1 MSLKRVIATVIVI
14 IVGLSVLLDFFV
26 ESDLIGFLKFVFVR
40 WAIIVAAFA
49 IILGFLNVLIVHLD
63 KILGFKQGWFYS
75 IFLVL
80 TMMTVLILGLI
91 EGGPQG
97 SLTSR
102 IFQYILFPLQATI
115 FSLLAFFVASAA
127 YRAFRVRNWESAL
140 LVIFG
145 VIVLLGQVPLWGALT
160 SSKEWILGVL
170 SMAGARGILLGVALG
185 TVATGLRVLL
195 GIDRPYSE

>member
-1 MSLKRVIATVIVI
+1 MLVKRSVAIAIAI
-14 IVGLSVLLDFFV
+14 SVGLFVLLDFFV
-26 ESDLIGFLKFVFVR
+26 QNAFIGLVKFVFVR
-40 WAIIVAAFA
+40 WAIIVTAFA
-49 IILGFLNVLIVHLD
+49 MVLGFFNVLIVHLN
-63 KILGFKQGWFYS
+63 KILQFKQGWFYS
-75 IFLVL
+75 IFLIL
-80 TMMTVLILGLI
+80 AMMIVLILGLI
-91 EGGPQG
+91 EGPQG

-102 IFQYILFPLQATI
+102 IFQHVLFPLQATI

-127 YRAFRVRNWESAL
+127 YRAFRLRSWESAL
-140 LVIFG
+140 LVITG

-160 SSKEWILGVL
+160 TFKEWILGVP

>member
-1 MSLKRVIATVIVI
+1 MLVKRSVATAIAIG
-14 IVGLSVLLDFFV
+14 VGLFVLLDFFV
-26 ESDLIGFLKFVFVR
+26 QNAFIWTLKFVFVR

-49 IILGFLNVLIVHLD
+49 MILGFFNVLIVHLN
-63 KILGFKQGWFYS
+63 KIVRFKQGWFYS

-80 TMMTVLILGLI
+80 TMMIVLILGLI
-91 EGGPQG
+91 EGPQG

-102 IFQYILFPLQATI
+102 IFQYVLFPLQATI

-127 YRAFRVRNWESAL
+127 YRAFRLRSWESAL
-140 LVIFG
+140 LVITG
-145 VIVLLGQVPLWGALT
+145 VIVLLGQVPLWEALT
-160 SSKEWILGVL
+160 SFKEWILGVP
-170 SMAGARGILLGVALG
+170 SMASARGILLGVALG

>member
-1 MSLKRVIATVIVI
+1 MLVKRSVATAIAIG
-14 IVGLSVLLDFFV
+14 VGLFVLLDFFV
-26 ESDLIGFLKFVFVR
+26 QNAFIWTLKFVFVR

-49 IILGFLNVLIVHLD
+49 MILGFFNVLIVHLN
-63 KILGFKQGWFYS
+63 KILRFKQGWFYS

-80 TMMTVLILGLI
+80 TMMIVLILGLI
-91 EGGPQG
+91 EGPQG

-102 IFQYILFPLQATI
+102 IFQYVLFPLQATI

-127 YRAFRVRNWESAL
+127 YRAFRLRSWESAL
-140 LVIFG
+140 LVITG
-145 VIVLLGQVPLWGALT
+145 VIVLLGQVPLWEALT
-160 SSKEWILGVL
+160 SFKEWILGVP
-170 SMAGARGILLGVALG
+170 SMASARGILLGVALG

>member
-1 MSLKRVIATVIVI
+1 MLVKRSVATAIAIS
-14 IVGLSVLLDFFV
+14 VGLFVLLDFFV
-26 ESDLIGFLKFVFVR
+26 QNAFIGTLKFVFVR

-49 IILGFLNVLIVHLD
+49 MVLGFFNVLIVHLN
-63 KILGFKQGWFYS
+63 KILRFKQGWFYS

-80 TMMTVLILGLI
+80 TMMVVLILGLI
-91 EGGPQG
+91 QGPQG

-102 IFQYILFPLQATI
+102 IFQYVLFPLQATI

-127 YRAFRVRNWESAL
+127 YRAFRLRSWESAL
-140 LVIFG
+140 LVITG
-145 VIVLLGQVPLWGALT
+145 VIVLLGQVPLWGALAT
-160 SSKEWILGVL
+160 FKEWILGVP

>member
-1 MSLKRVIATVIVI
+1 MSLKRSVTTAIAIS
-14 IVGLSVLLDFFV
+14 VGLFVLLDFFV
-26 ESDLIGFLKFVFVR
+26 QNAFIGVLKFVFVR

-49 IILGFLNVLIVHLD
+49 LILGFFNVLIVHLN
-63 KILGFKQGWFYS
+63 KILRFKQGWFYS

-80 TMMTVLILGLI
+80 TMMVVLLLGLI
-91 EGGPQG
+91 EGPQG

-102 IFQYILFPLQATI
+102 IFQYVLFPLQATI

-127 YRAFRVRNWESAL
+127 YRAFRLRSWESAL
-140 LVIFG
+140 LVMTG
-145 VIVLLGQVPLWGALT
+145 VIVLLGQVPLWEALT
-160 SSKEWILGVL
+160 VAKERILEVP

>member
-1 MSLKRVIATVIVI
+1 MSLKRSAAIAIAI
-14 IVGLSVLLDFFV
+14 SVGLFVLLDFFV
-26 ESDLIGFLKFVFVR
+26 QNAFIGALKFVFVR

-49 IILGFLNVLIVHLD
+49 MVLGFFNVLTVHLN
-63 KILGFKQGWFYS
+63 KILRFKQGWFYS

-80 TMMTVLILGLI
+80 TMMVVLILGLI
-91 EGGPQG
+91 EGPQG

-102 IFQYILFPLQATI
+102 IFQYILFPIQATI

-140 LVIFG
+140 LVISG
-145 VIVLLGQVPLWGALT
+145 VIVLLGQIPLWGALT

-170 SMAGARGILLGVALG
+170 SMAGSRGILLGAALG

>member
-1 MSLKRVIATVIVI
+1 MSLKRSITTAIAIS
-14 IVGLSVLLDFFV
+14 VGLFVLLDFFV
-26 ESDLIGFLKFVFVR
+26 QNAFIGVLKFVFVR

-49 IILGFLNVLIVHLD
+49 IILGFFNVLIVHLN
-63 KILGFKQGWFYS
+63 KILRFKQGWFYS

-80 TMMTVLILGLI
+80 TMMVVLLLGLI
-91 EGGPQG
+91 EGPQG

-102 IFQYILFPLQATI
+102 IFQYVLFPLQATI

-127 YRAFRVRNWESAL
+127 YRAFRLRSWESAL
-140 LVIFG
+140 LVITG

-160 SSKEWILGVL
+160 VAKERILEVP

>member
-1 MSLKRVIATVIVI
+1 MLVKRSVATAIAIG
-14 IVGLSVLLDFFV
+14 VGLFVLLDFFV
-26 ESDLIGFLKFVFVR
+26 QNAFIGTLKFVFVR

-49 IILGFLNVLIVHLD
+49 MVLGFFNVLIVHLN
-63 KILGFKQGWFYS
+63 KILRFKQGWFYS

-80 TMMTVLILGLI
+80 TMMIVLILGLI
-91 EGGPQG
+91 EGPQG

-102 IFQYILFPLQATI
+102 IFQYVLFPLQATI

-127 YRAFRVRNWESAL
+127 YRAFRLRSWESAL
-140 LVIFG
+140 LVITG

-160 SSKEWILGVL
+160 SFKEWILGVP

>member
-1 MSLKRVIATVIVI
+1 MSLKRSAATAIAIS
-14 IVGLSVLLDFFV
+14 VGLFVLLDFFV
-26 ESDLIGFLKFVFVR
+26 QNAFIGTLKFVFVR

-49 IILGFLNVLIVHLD
+49 MVLGFFNVLTVHVN
-63 KILGFKQGWFYS
+63 KILRFKQGWFYS

-80 TMMTVLILGLI
+80 TMMAVLILGLI
-91 EGGPQG
+91 EGPQG

-115 FSLLAFFVASAA
+115 FSLLAFFVALAA
-127 YRAFRVRNWESAL
+127 YRAFRLRSWESAL
-140 LVIFG
+140 LVITG
-145 VIVLLGQVPLWGALT
+145 VIVLLGQVPLWEALT
-160 SSKEWILGVL
+160 SFKEWILGVP
-170 SMAGARGILLGVALG
+170 SMASARGILLGVALG

>member
-1 MSLKRVIATVIVI
+1 MLVKRSVATAIAIG
-14 IVGLSVLLDFFV
+14 VGLFVLLDFFV
-26 ESDLIGFLKFVFVR
+26 QNAFIGTLKFVFVR

-49 IILGFLNVLIVHLD
+49 MVLGFLNVLIVHLN
-63 KILGFKQGWFYS
+63 KILRFKQGWFYS

-80 TMMTVLILGLI
+80 TMMVVLLLGLI
-91 EGGPQG
+91 EGPQG

-102 IFQYILFPLQATI
+102 IFQYVLFPLQATI

-127 YRAFRVRNWESAL
+127 YRAFRLRSWESAL
-140 LVIFG
+140 LVITG

-160 SSKEWILGVL
+160 SFKEWILGVP

>member
-1 MSLKRVIATVIVI
+1 MLVKRSVATAIAIS
-14 IVGLSVLLDFFV
+14 VGLFVLLDFFV
-26 ESDLIGFLKFVFVR
+26 QNAFIGTLKFVFVR

-49 IILGFLNVLIVHLD
+49 MILGFFNVLIVHLN
-63 KILGFKQGWFYS
+63 KIVRFKQGWFYS

-80 TMMTVLILGLI
+80 TMMVVLLLGLI
-91 EGGPQG
+91 EGPQG

-102 IFQYILFPLQATI
+102 IFQYVLFPLQATI

-127 YRAFRVRNWESAL
+127 YRAFRLRSWESAL
-140 LVIFG
+140 LVITG
-145 VIVLLGQVPLWGALT
+145 VIVLLGQVPLWGELT
-160 SSKEWILGVL
+160 SFKEWILGVP

>member
-1 MSLKRVIATVIVI
+1 MLVKRSVATAIAIS
-14 IVGLSVLLDFFV
+14 VGLFVLLDFFV
-26 ESDLIGFLKFVFVR
+26 QNAFIGTLKFVFVR

-49 IILGFLNVLIVHLD
+49 MVLGFFNVLIVHLN
-63 KILGFKQGWFYS
+63 KILRFKQGWFYS

-80 TMMTVLILGLI
+80 TMMVVLILGLI
-91 EGGPQG
+91 QGPQG

-102 IFQYILFPLQATI
+102 IFQYVLFPLQATI
-115 FSLLAFFVASAA
+115 FSLLAFFVALAA
-127 YRAFRVRNWESAL
+127 YRAFRLRSWESAL
-140 LVIFG
+140 LVITG
-145 VIVLLGQVPLWGALT
+145 VIVLLGQVPLWGALAT
-160 SSKEWILGVL
+160 FKEWILGVP

>member
-1 MSLKRVIATVIVI
+1 MSLKRSAATAIAIS
-14 IVGLSVLLDFFV
+14 VGLFVLLDFFV
-26 ESDLIGFLKFVFVR
+26 QNAFIGTLKFVFVR

-49 IILGFLNVLIVHLD
+49 MVLGFFNVL
-63 KILGFKQGWFYS
+63 
-75 IFLVL
+75 
-80 TMMTVLILGLI
+80 TVILGLI
-91 EGGPQG
+91 EGPQG

-170 SMAGARGILLGVALG
+170 SMAGSRGILLGAALG

>member
-1 MSLKRVIATVIVI
+1 MLVKRSVATAIAIS
-14 IVGLSVLLDFFV
+14 VGLFVLLDFFV
-26 ESDLIGFLKFVFVR
+26 QNAFIGTLKFVFVR

-49 IILGFLNVLIVHLD
+49 MILGFFNVLIVHLN
-63 KILGFKQGWFYS
+63 KILRFKQGWFYS

-80 TMMTVLILGLI
+80 TMMIVLILGLI
-91 EGGPQG
+91 EGPQG

-102 IFQYILFPLQATI
+102 IFQYVLFPLQATI

-127 YRAFRVRNWESAL
+127 YRAFRLRSWESAL
-140 LVIFG
+140 LVITG
-145 VIVLLGQVPLWGALT
+145 VIVLLGQVPLWEALT
-160 SSKEWILGVL
+160 SFKEWILGVP
-170 SMAGARGILLGVALG
+170 SMASARGILLGVALG

>member
-1 MSLKRVIATVIVI
+1 MSVKRSVATAIAIS
-14 IVGLSVLLDFFV
+14 VGLFVLLDFFV
-26 ESDLIGFLKFVFVR
+26 QNAFIGTLKFVFVR
-40 WAIIVAAFA
+40 WAIIVASFA
-49 IILGFLNVLIVHLD
+49 MILGFLNVLTVHLN
-63 KILGFKQGWFYS
+63 KILRFKQGWFYS
-75 IFLVL
+75 IFLIL
-80 TMMTVLILGLI
+80 TMMVVLILGLI
-91 EGGPQG
+91 EGPQG

-170 SMAGARGILLGVALG
+170 SMAGSRGILLGAALG

>member
-1 MSLKRVIATVIVI
+1 MLAKRSVATAIAIS
-14 IVGLSVLLDFFV
+14 VGLLVLLDFFV
-26 ESDLIGFLKFVFVR
+26 QNAFIGTIKFVFVR

-49 IILGFLNVLIVHLD
+49 MVLGFFNVLIVHLN
-63 KILGFKQGWFYS
+63 KILRFKQGWFYS

-80 TMMTVLILGLI
+80 TMMIVLLLGLI
-91 EGGPQG
+91 EGPQG
-97 SLTSR
+97 SLTSQV
-102 IFQYILFPLQATI
+102 FQYVLFPLQATI

-127 YRAFRVRNWESAL
+127 YRAFRLRSWESVL
-140 LVIFG
+140 LVITG
-145 VIVLLGQVPLWGALT
+145 IIVLLGQVPLWGALT
-160 SSKEWILGVL
+160 SFKEWILEVP

>member
-1 MSLKRVIATVIVI
+1 MLVKRSVATAIAIS
-14 IVGLSVLLDFFV
+14 VGLFVLLDFFV
-26 ESDLIGFLKFVFVR
+26 QNAFIGTLKFVFVR

-49 IILGFLNVLIVHLD
+49 MILGFFNVLIVHLN
-63 KILGFKQGWFYS
+63 KILRFKQGWFYS

-80 TMMTVLILGLI
+80 TMMVVLLLGLI
-91 EGGPQG
+91 EGPQG

-102 IFQYILFPLQATI
+102 IFQYVLFPLQATI

-127 YRAFRVRNWESAL
+127 YRAFRLRSWESAL
-140 LVIFG
+140 LVITG

-160 SSKEWILGVL
+160 SFKEWILGVP

>member
-1 MSLKRVIATVIVI
+1 MLVKRSVATAIAIS
-14 IVGLSVLLDFFV
+14 VGLFVLLDFFV
-26 ESDLIGFLKFVFVR
+26 QNAFIGTLKFVFVR

-49 IILGFLNVLIVHLD
+49 MVLGFFNVLTVHLN
-63 KILGFKQGWFYS
+63 KILRFKQGWFYS
-75 IFLVL
+75 IFLIL
-80 TMMTVLILGLI
+80 TMMAVLVLGLI
-91 EGGPQG
+91 EGPQG

-170 SMAGARGILLGVALG
+170 SMAGSRGILLGAALG

>member
-1 MSLKRVIATVIVI
+1 MLVKRSVATAIAIG
-14 IVGLSVLLDFFV
+14 VGLLVLLDFF
-26 ESDLIGFLKFVFVR
+26 IQNAFIWTLKFVFVR

-49 IILGFLNVLIVHLD
+49 IVLGFFNVLIVHLN
-63 KILGFKQGWFYS
+63 KILRFKQGWFYS

-80 TMMTVLILGLI
+80 TMMIVLILGLI
-91 EGGPQG
+91 EGPQG

-102 IFQYILFPLQATI
+102 IFQYVLFPLQATI

-127 YRAFRVRNWESAL
+127 YRAFRLRSWESAL
-140 LVIFG
+140 LVITG
-145 VIVLLGQVPLWGALT
+145 VIVLLGQVPLWKALT
-160 SSKEWILGVL
+160 TLKEWILGVP
-170 SMAGARGILLGVALG
+170 SMASARGILLGVALG

>member
-1 MSLKRVIATVIVI
+1 MLVKRSVAIAIAI
-14 IVGLSVLLDFFV
+14 SVGLFVLLDFFV
-26 ESDLIGFLKFVFVR
+26 QNAFIGLVKFVFVR

-49 IILGFLNVLIVHLD
+49 MVLGFFNVLIVHLN
-63 KILGFKQGWFYS
+63 KILQFKQGWFYS
-75 IFLVL
+75 IFLIL
-80 TMMTVLILGLI
+80 AMMIVLILGLI
-91 EGGPQG
+91 EGPQG

-102 IFQYILFPLQATI
+102 IFQYVLFPLQATI
-115 FSLLAFFVASAA
+115 FSLLAFFVASAT
-127 YRAFRVRNWESAL
+127 YRAFRLRSWESAL
-140 LVIFG
+140 LVITG

-160 SSKEWILGVL
+160 TFKEWILGVP

>member
-1 MSLKRVIATVIVI
+1 MLVKRSVATAIAIS
-14 IVGLSVLLDFFV
+14 VGLFVLLDFFV
-26 ESDLIGFLKFVFVR
+26 QNAFIGTLKFVFVR

-49 IILGFLNVLIVHLD
+49 MVLGFFNVLIVHLN
-63 KILGFKQGWFYS
+63 KILRFKQGWFYS
-75 IFLVL
+75 TFLVL
-80 TMMTVLILGLI
+80 TMMVVLLLGLI
-91 EGGPQG
+91 EGPQG

-102 IFQYILFPLQATI
+102 IFQYVLFPLQATI

-127 YRAFRVRNWESAL
+127 YRAFRLRSWESAL
-140 LVIFG
+140 LVITG

-160 SSKEWILGVL
+160 SFKEWILRVP

>member
-1 MSLKRVIATVIVI
+1 MLVKRSVATAIAIG
-14 IVGLSVLLDFFV
+14 VGLFVLLDFFV
-26 ESDLIGFLKFVFVR
+26 QNAFIWTLKFVFIR

-49 IILGFLNVLIVHLD
+49 MILGFFNVLIVHLN
-63 KILGFKQGWFYS
+63 KILRFKQGWFYS

-80 TMMTVLILGLI
+80 TMMIVLILGLI
-91 EGGPQG
+91 EGPQG

-102 IFQYILFPLQATI
+102 IFQYVLFPLQATI

-127 YRAFRVRNWESAL
+127 YRAFRLRSWESAL
-140 LVIFG
+140 LVITG
-145 VIVLLGQVPLWGALT
+145 VIVLLGQVPLWETLT
-160 SSKEWILGVL
+160 SFKEWILGVP
-170 SMAGARGILLGVALG
+170 SMASARGILLGVALG

>member
-1 MSLKRVIATVIVI
+1 MLVKRSVAIAIAI
-14 IVGLSVLLDFFV
+14 SVGLFVLLDFFV
-26 ESDLIGFLKFVFVR
+26 QNAFIGLVKFVFVR

-49 IILGFLNVLIVHLD
+49 MVVGFFNVLIVHLN
-63 KILGFKQGWFYS
+63 KILQFKQGWFYS
-75 IFLVL
+75 IFLIL
-80 TMMTVLILGLI
+80 AMMIVLILGLI
-91 EGGPQG
+91 EGPQG
-97 SLTSR
+97 SLISR
-102 IFQYILFPLQATI
+102 IFQYVLFPLQATI

-127 YRAFRVRNWESAL
+127 YRAFRLRSWESAL
-140 LVIFG
+140 LVITG

-160 SSKEWILGVL
+160 TFKEWILGVP

>member
-1 MSLKRVIATVIVI
+1 MLLKRSVATAIAIS
-14 IVGLSVLLDFFV
+14 VGLFVLLDFFV
-26 ESDLIGFLKFVFVR
+26 QNAFIGTLKFVFVK

-49 IILGFLNVLIVHLD
+49 MILGFFNILIVHLN
-63 KILGFKQGWFYS
+63 KILRFKQGWFYS

-80 TMMTVLILGLI
+80 TMMIVLILGLI
-91 EGGPQG
+91 EGPQG

-102 IFQYILFPLQATI
+102 IFQYVLFPLQATI

-127 YRAFRVRNWESAL
+127 YRAFRLRSWESAL
-140 LVIFG
+140 LVITG

-160 SSKEWILGVL
+160 TFKEWILGVPN
-170 SMAGARGILLGVALG
+170 MAGARGILLGVALG

>member
-1 MSLKRVIATVIVI
+1 MSLKRSVTTAIAIS
-14 IVGLSVLLDFFV
+14 VGLFVLLDFFV
-26 ESDLIGFLKFVFVR
+26 QNAFIGVLKFVFVR

-49 IILGFLNVLIVHLD
+49 IILGFFNVLIVHLN
-63 KILGFKQGWFYS
+63 KILRFKQGWFYS

-80 TMMTVLILGLI
+80 TMMVVLLLGLI
-91 EGGPQG
+91 EGPQG

-102 IFQYILFPLQATI
+102 IFQYVLFPLQATI

-127 YRAFRVRNWESAL
+127 YRAFRLRSWESAL
-140 LVIFG
+140 LVMTG
-145 VIVLLGQVPLWGALT
+145 VIVLLGQVPLWEALT
-160 SSKEWILGVL
+160 VAKERILEVP

>member
-14 IVGLSVLLDFFV
+14 IVGLPVLLDFFV

-75 IFLVL
+75 IFLIL

-91 EGGPQG
+91 EGPQG

>member
-1 MSLKRVIATVIVI
+1 MSLKRSVATAIAIS
-14 IVGLSVLLDFFV
+14 VGLFVLLDFFV
-26 ESDLIGFLKFVFVR
+26 QNAFIGTLKFVFVR

-49 IILGFLNVLIVHLD
+49 MVLGFFNVLIFHLN
-63 KILGFKQGWFYS
+63 KILRFKQGWFYS

-80 TMMTVLILGLI
+80 TMMVVLLLGSV
-91 EGGPQG
+91 EGPQG

-102 IFQYILFPLQATI
+102 IFQYVLFPLQATI

-127 YRAFRVRNWESAL
+127 YRAFRVRSWESAL
-140 LVIFG
+140 LVITG
-145 VIVLLGQVPLWGALT
+145 VIVLLGQVPLWVALT
-160 SSKEWILGVL
+160 SFKEWILEVP